1 MIRLDMSKNK
11 TSTSVSMS
19 TTNIFLYPWIVKQIF
34 AGLLF
39 TKLKLENM
47 ENDKKSCPWHQCH
60 IFAKNPVHDISVTFL
75 QKRPVHDIS
84 VTLLQK
90 RRMLFCVKLS
100 YFFVHIYILPVI
112 SLFFTSF
119 FCLSCVFTPTE
130 KTQKVMIMKNAAHF
144 WRRK

>member
-1 MIRLDMSKNK
+1 MLLLYTPLYFAKNSVHDIRVTFLQKILSM
-11 TSTSVSMS
+11 TSVSH
-19 TTNIFLYPWIVKQIF
+19 FC
-34 AGLLF
+34 
-39 TKLKLENM
+39 
-47 ENDKKSCPWHQCH
+47 KKSCPWHQFL

-130 KTQKVMIMKNAAHF
+130 KTQKVMIMKNAANF